1 MQNHELFLSEYNK
14 AMEKYLKVV
23 RFTFGLALM
32 IAVGSVNALFVTP
45 RSEWFALLLGMAI
58 EGRTHSVCWLVVY
71 LITAVHIG
79 EATGG
84 GPLKKC
90 RPFLAGMV
98 VLGSAWCFVFFRL
111 HSMVGGLVLI
121 FLCLFCVGFVFV
133 CAVKRTKITALLSAS
148 LLAWYLYLSVI
159 HVYLAAV
166 N

>member
-1 MQNHELFLSEYNK
+1 MQNHELLPAEYNK

-23 RFTFGLALM
+23 RFTFGLALV
-32 IAVGSVNALFVTP
+32 IAVGSVNAFFMTP
-45 RSEWFALLLGMAI
+45 RSTWFASLSGMAI
-58 EGRTHSVCWLVVY
+58 NGRAHSVCWLIMY

-84 GPLKKC
+84 GPLKKS

-98 VLGSAWCFVFFRL
+98 VLGSAWCFVFFRM
-111 HSMVGGLVLI
+111 HSMVGGLALMS
-121 FLCLFCVGFVFV
+121 FCVV
-133 CAVKRTKITALLSAS
+133 CACAIFAYALKETKKTALLSAP
-148 LLAWYLYLSVI
+148 LLSWYLYLFAV